1 VFKRIVFLITLK
13 PEAQNLAIELARQN
27 QARLILLA
35 LIDPRPL
42 MQTVQDTGREESIVR
57 EELESKAWADLF
69 KLEFNIKQAEV
80 KEIEVAVAVEEGS
93 IFELQPF
100 LRSVKADL
108 LILPIEW
115 LRFYNY
121 TITEKFLADLPC
133 PVLIV
138 GRP

>member
-1 VFKRIVFLITLK
+1 MFNRIVFLITLK
-13 PEAQNLAIELARQN
+13 AEDKNLAIELAKKHR
-27 QARLILLA
+27 ARLILLS

-42 MQTVQDTGREESIVR
+42 TQTVQDTGREESLVR
-57 EELESKAWADLF
+57 EELESKAWGDLF
-69 KLEFNIKQAEV
+69 NLESEIKQSELE
-80 KEIEVAVAVEEGS
+80 KMEVAVAVEECS
-93 IFELQPF
+93 IFELQSF

-133 PVLIV
+133 PVLII
-138 GRP
+138 GKP